1 MVFVVASQISA
12 PGHLIHRRSRSCEAS
27 LLFSLSRH
35 RLHVDSDLSMRTRY
49 VINDCVVV
57 LCCTATDQEHPSVS
71 HQVGPSNTGSITRPV
86 EIGLPS
92 CQLNRLQS
100 VLNAA
105 TRLALWCARRP
116 ARKFDHVY
124 CATCIGSEYLSR
136 SRSGCQCLYTA
147 VYRARRRPTWHMSCD
162 VLTP

>member
-86 EIGLPS
+86 EIGLREFR
-92 CQLNRLQS
+92 RLQ
-100 VLNAA
+100 V
-105 TRLALWCARRP
+105 CRRVNP
-116 ARKFDHVY
+116 
-124 CATCIGSEYLSR
+124 TGSSLS
-136 SRSGCQCLYTA
+136 
-147 VYRARRRPTWHMSCD
+147 
-162 VLTP
+162 